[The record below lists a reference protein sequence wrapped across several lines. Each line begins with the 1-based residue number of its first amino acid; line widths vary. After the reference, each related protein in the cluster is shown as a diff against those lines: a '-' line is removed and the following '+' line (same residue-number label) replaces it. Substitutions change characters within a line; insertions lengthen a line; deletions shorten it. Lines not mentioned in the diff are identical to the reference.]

1 MSSIELATHLA
12 SGATH
17 VCHCWSLARR
27 DGVMLGFTDHDQ
39 AIAFDGISF
48 QPESGLSARA
58 LASTTGLSVNN
69 TEAVGVLTSDRINET
84 DIEAGRYDGAEVTIW
99 LVQWDDTDAKQV
111 RFVGTIGEITRASG
125 GFQAELRGL
134 TEALNQPQGRS
145 YMRDCTAV
153 LGDDRCRVDTS
164 DPDFSIE
171 LEAGVVDAVR
181 VYRFAAFGDFDVGW
195 FEAGF
200 LHVLSG
206 QGAGLRAA
214 IKSDQAVGA
223 QRVITLWEPIKAAV
237 TEGDR
242 LRLTAGCDKRVQTC
256 RQKFSNL
263 LNFRGFPDIPGDD
276 FLVSVPRSDGNT
288 SGGSRTK

>member
-1 MSSIELATHLA
+1 MSSVELATHLA

-17 VCHCWSLARR
+17 VRHCWSLARR
-27 DGVMLGFTDHDQ
+27 DGVTLGFTDHDQ
-39 AIAFDGISF
+39 AVAFDGISF

-58 LASTTGLSVNN
+58 LTSTTGLSVNN
-69 TEAVGVLTSDRINET
+69 TEAVGVLTSDRINEA

-99 LVQWDDTDAKQV
+99 LVQWDDIDARQV

-181 VYRFAAFGDFDVGW
+181 VYRFAAFGDFDAGW

-200 LHVLSG
+200 YAFCRGRVLAFVRQLS
-206 QGAGLRAA
+206 L
-214 IKSDQAVGA
+214 IK
-223 QRVITLWEPIKAAV
+223 L
-237 TEGDR
+237 
-242 LRLTAGCDKRVQTC
+242 
-256 RQKFSNL
+256 
-263 LNFRGFPDIPGDD
+263 
-276 FLVSVPRSDGNT
+276 SVRSV
-288 SGGSRTK
+288 